1 MEDSYVLQ
9 MKNRKFSDF
18 YLCFCGY
25 AKCSPL
31 HSFGP
36 AVRPNY
42 ILHYIVDGT
51 GKFLVNGEEYN
62 LRKGQGF
69 LIEPEVQTFYQA
81 DEEVP
86 WTYLWIGFGG
96 KKAEDYLR
104 DLGLNK
110 KQLIFQCGCG
120 EELKQIVYSM
130 LKHRKYTAAN
140 EYFLEGLLY
149 TFFGTLKENMEI
161 AGNAGEKDGNL
172 YVRKA
177 VEFIQ
182 NNYADP
188 VRVKDIADYVGV
200 NRSYLY
206 TLFQD
211 NLQLSPKEYLTNF
224 RLTRAAELLQLTD
237 LSVETVAMS
246 CGYQDALGF
255 SKIFKAKMGITP
267 SAYRKENAVW
277 QETKRKEEIDLTF

>member
-25 AKCSPL
+25 PKCSPL

-42 ILHYIVDGT
+42 ILHYIVDGK

>member
-42 ILHYIVDGT
+42 ILHYIVDGK

-267 SAYRKENAVW
+267 SAYRKENTAW

>member
-42 ILHYIVDGT
+42 ILHYIVDGK

-130 LKHRKYTAAN
+130 LNIENIQPQMSTFWKVFYIH
-140 EYFLEGLLY
+140 FL
-149 TFFGTLKENMEI
+149 
-161 AGNAGEKDGNL
+161 A
-172 YVRKA
+172 
-177 VEFIQ
+177 
-182 NNYADP
+182 P
-188 VRVKDIADYVGV
+188 
-200 NRSYLY
+200 
-206 TLFQD
+206 
-211 NLQLSPKEYLTNF
+211 
-224 RLTRAAELLQLTD
+224 
-237 LSVETVAMS
+237 
-246 CGYQDALGF
+246 
-255 SKIFKAKMGITP
+255 
-267 SAYRKENAVW
+267 
-277 QETKRKEEIDLTF
+277 

>member
-42 ILHYIVDGT
+42 ILHYIVEGK

-62 LRKGQGF
+62 LQKGQGF

-182 NNYADP
+182 NTYADP
-188 VRVKDIADYVGV
+188 ARVKDIADYVGV

-255 SKIFKAKMGITP
+255 SKIFKANMGITP
-267 SAYRKENAVW
+267 SAYRKENTAW

>member
-31 HSFGP
+31 HSVGP

-42 ILHYIVDGT
+42 ILHYIMEGK

-62 LRKGQGF
+62 LQKGQGF

-120 EELKQIVYSM
+120 EELKKIVYSM

-267 SAYRKENAVW
+267 SAYRKENTAW

>member
-42 ILHYIVDGT
+42 ILHYIVDGK

-62 LRKGQGF
+62 LRNGQGF

-161 AGNAGEKDGNL
+161 AGKRMATFMSARRWNL
-172 YVRKA
+172 SR
-177 VEFIQ
+177 IIM
-182 NNYADP
+182 
-188 VRVKDIADYVGV
+188 RI
-200 NRSYLY
+200 
-206 TLFQD
+206 
-211 NLQLSPKEYLTNF
+211 LSE
-224 RLTRAAELLQLTD
+224 
-237 LSVETVAMS
+237 
-246 CGYQDALGF
+246 
-255 SKIFKAKMGITP
+255 
-267 SAYRKENAVW
+267 
-277 QETKRKEEIDLTF
+277 

>member
-42 ILHYIVDGT
+42 ILHYIVDGK

-188 VRVKDIADYVGV
+188 VRVKDIAHYVGV

-267 SAYRKENAVW
+267 SAYRKENTAW

>member
-42 ILHYIVDGT
+42 ILHYIVDGK

-267 SAYRKENAVW
+267 SAYRKENAAW

>member
-42 ILHYIVDGT
+42 ILHYIVDGK

-62 LRKGQGF
+62 LRNGQGF

-267 SAYRKENAVW
+267 SAYRKENTVW

>member
-31 HSFGP
+31 HSVGP

-42 ILHYIVDGT
+42 ILHYIMEGK

-62 LRKGQGF
+62 LQKGQGF

-120 EELKQIVYSM
+120 EELKKIVYSM

-246 CGYQDALGF
+246 CGYEDALGF

-267 SAYRKENAVW
+267 SAYRKENTAW

>member
-42 ILHYIVDGT
+42 ILHYIVDGK

-62 LRKGQGF
+62 LQKGQGF
-69 LIEPEVQTFYQA
+69 LIEPEVQTYYQA

-172 YVRKA
+172 YVRKV

-267 SAYRKENAVW
+267 SAYRKENTAW

>member
-42 ILHYIVDGT
+42 ILHYIMEGK

-267 SAYRKENAVW
+267 SAYRKENTAW

>member
-42 ILHYIVDGT
+42 ILHYIMEGK

-62 LRKGQGF
+62 LQKGQGF

-267 SAYRKENAVW
+267 SAYRKENAAW

>member
-42 ILHYIVDGT
+42 ILHYIMEGK

-62 LRKGQGF
+62 LQKGQGF

-188 VRVKDIADYVGV
+188 VRVKDIGDYVGV

-267 SAYRKENAVW
+267 SAYRKENTAW

>member
-9 MKNRKFSDF
+9 LKNRKFSDF

-25 AKCSPL
+25 AKCQPL

-42 ILHYIVDGT
+42 ILHYIVEGR
-51 GKFLVNGEEYN
+51 GKFRSGDEEYS
-62 LRKGQGF
+62 LKKGQGF

-81 DEEVP
+81 DAKEP

-96 KKAEDYLR
+96 EKAADYLR

-110 KQLIFQCGCG
+110 KQLTYQCGCG
-120 EELKQIVYSM
+120 DELKRIVHAM
-130 LKHRKYTAAN
+130 LKRKKYTAAN

-149 TFFGTLKENMEI
+149 TFIGTLADNMEI
-161 AGNAGEKDGNL
+161 AESVGERDGNL

-188 VRVKDIADYVGV
+188 VRVQDIADYVGV

-206 TLFQD
+206 TLFQE
-211 NLQLSPKEYLTNF
+211 NMQMSPKEYLTNF
-224 RLTRAAELLQLTD
+224 RITRAGELLQITD

-255 SKIFKAKMGITP
+255 SKIFKSKKGVTP
-267 SAYRKENAVW
+267 SVYRKQNLKW
-277 QETKRKEEIDLTF
+277 QQEKRSQEIDLTF

>member
-42 ILHYIVDGT
+42 ILHYIMEGK

-62 LRKGQGF
+62 LQKGQGF

-177 VEFIQ
+177 VEFIP

-267 SAYRKENAVW
+267 SAYRKENTAW

>member
-1 MEDSYVLQ
+1 MEDAYVLQ

-18 YLCFCGY
+18 YICFCGY
-25 AKCSPL
+25 AKCRPL

-42 ILHYIVDGT
+42 ILHYIVEGK
-51 GKFLVNGEEYN
+51 GKFLVNDEEYS
-62 LRKGQGF
+62 LQKGQGF

-81 DEEVP
+81 DLEEP

-96 KKAEDYLR
+96 ERAGEYLR

-110 KQLIFQCGCG
+110 KQLTYQCSCG
-120 EELKQIVYSM
+120 DELKEIVHSM
-130 LKHRKYTAAN
+130 LKHKKYTVAN
-140 EYFLEGLLY
+140 EYLLEGLLY
-149 TFFGTLKENMEI
+149 TFFGVLTENMEVSGS
-161 AGNAGEKDGNL
+161 AAEKDSNL

-188 VRVKDIADYVGV
+188 IMIKDIADYVGV

-211 NLQLSPKEYLTNF
+211 NLKLSPKEYLTNF
-224 RLTRAAELLQLTD
+224 RITRAAELLQITD
-237 LSVETVAMS
+237 LSIESVAMS

-255 SKIFKAKMGITP
+255 SKIFKIKKGVIP
-267 SAYRKENAVW
+267 SEYRKQNANW
-277 QETKRKEEIDLTF
+277 QQKKRKEEINLTF

>member
-42 ILHYIVDGT
+42 ILHYIVDGK

-62 LRKGQGF
+62 LQKGQGF

-267 SAYRKENAVW
+267 SAYRKENAAW

>member
-18 YLCFCGY
+18 YLCFWGY

-42 ILHYIVDGT
+42 ILHYIMEGK

-62 LRKGQGF
+62 LQKGQGF

-267 SAYRKENAVW
+267 SAYRKENTAW

>member
-1 MEDSYVLQ
+1 M
-9 MKNRKFSDF
+9 RK
-18 YLCFCGY
+18 CHG
-25 AKCSPL
+25 
-31 HSFGP
+31 H
-36 AVRPNY
+36 
-42 ILHYIVDGT
+42 
-51 GKFLVNGEEYN
+51 
-62 LRKGQGF
+62 
-69 LIEPEVQTFYQA
+69 
-81 DEEVP
+81 
-86 WTYLWIGFGG
+86 YLWIGFGG

-267 SAYRKENAVW
+267 SAYRKENTAW

>member
-42 ILHYIVDGT
+42 ILHYIMEGK

-62 LRKGQGF
+62 LQKGQGF

-110 KQLIFQCGCG
+110 KQLIFRCGCG

-267 SAYRKENAVW
+267 SAYRKENTAW

>member
-42 ILHYIVDGT
+42 ILHYIMEGK

-62 LRKGQGF
+62 LQKGQGF

-267 SAYRKENAVW
+267 SAYRKENTAW
-277 QETKRKEEIDLTF
+277 QETKRKEDIDLTF